1 MIHTMRFK
9 YYTYIDIEVAAA
21 DDLTTSDIR
30 GLARSYLASE
40 DTDTINET
48 LMDNM
53 EENALVHLEVRQS
66 PRTPPPPEPEERF
79 ASTRWVSTDDEED
92 YEEPHP
98 TIAAIDQEQIP
109 EQQRRR
115 SNDDV

>member
-9 YYTYIDIEVAAA
+9 YHTYIDIEVGAA

-30 GLARSYLASE
+30 GLARSYLGAE
-40 DTDTINET
+40 EPDTINES

-66 PRTPPPPEPEERF
+66 PRTPPPEPEERF

-98 TIAAIDQEQIP
+98 TIAAIAQEQIA